1 MKKMLLLCLVFVSFQ
16 MSAQDLK
23 SMASDALSSD
33 KTSSLID
40 KFASDQVKSLAKKL
54 NLSSSQQEQVTSLVT
69 NTLKSD
75 KFKSMLGDLDPSALL
90 GSSKKKEEV
99 QKALMDDEGFNKG
112 MDKILDDD
120 QKKKLKSE

>member
-90 GSSKKKEEV
+90 GSNKKKEEV

>member
-1 MKKMLLLCLVFVSFQ
+1 
-16 MSAQDLK
+16 
-23 SMASDALSSD
+23 MASDALSSD

>member
-69 NTLKSD
+69 NTLKRD

-90 GSSKKKEEV
+90 GSNKKKEEV

>member
-23 SMASDALSSD
+23 SMASDSLSRD